1 MCLASVEGAHI
12 SAHVTVK
19 AHQTAA
25 GSSAASV
32 FMIMDEVKGLQS
44 EVARLG
50 FSILF
55 V

>member
-1 MCLASVEGAHI
+1 MCLASVEAART

-32 FMIMDEVKGLQS
+32 FMIMNEVKSLKS
-44 EVARLG
+44 EVAKLG

-55 V
+55 A